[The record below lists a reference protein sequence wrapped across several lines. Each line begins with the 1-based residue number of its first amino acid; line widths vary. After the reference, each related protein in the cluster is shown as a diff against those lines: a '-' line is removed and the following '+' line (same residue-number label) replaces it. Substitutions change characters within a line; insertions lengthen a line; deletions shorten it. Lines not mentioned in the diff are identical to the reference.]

1 MSEQKTGTIT
11 LTVPWHE
18 EPVARADG
26 TLWDGRDRTGAAK
39 DGRSIAVMRADIGKA
54 MLAAW
59 QGEAATDYAKRLA
72 EIDARASAATRGPW
86 PSEEGW
92 HNGGAPSR
100 TWKIPARQDG
110 AEVEMLAEDA
120 LFVEHAREDVPWLLV
135 QHRAASEA
143 LAALGIPDDGRSLAE
158 RVADLGKTLR
168 GALHDAGLLRDMQ
181 GRKCHDD
188 HAVATAR
195 READILKRAARA
207 AAIAG
212 GEVVPEDAGPEAVAS
227 ALRRA
232 TERTKVT
239 ASDLGDALRE
249 AEAELAAR
257 ADPNGTWAKL
267 EALAG
272 KVAGIADEVDTQ
284 G

>member
-1 MSEQKTGTIT
+1 MVSSSNPK
-11 LTVPWHE
+11 P
-18 EPVARADG
+18 
-26 TLWDGRDRTGAAK
+26 
-39 DGRSIAVMRADIGKA
+39 
-54 MLAAW
+54 
-59 QGEAATDYAKRLA
+59 
-72 EIDARASAATRGPW
+72 
-86 PSEEGW
+86 
-92 HNGGAPSR
+92 
-100 TWKIPARQDG
+100 
-110 AEVEMLAEDA
+110 
-120 LFVEHAREDVPWLLV
+120 
-135 QHRAASEA
+135 
-143 LAALGIPDDGRSLAE
+143 
-158 RVADLGKTLR
+158 
-168 GALHDAGLLRDMQ
+168 
-181 GRKCHDD
+181 
-188 HAVATAR
+188 
-195 READILKRAARA
+195 RA